1 MPVSV
6 YERLSALTNIA
17 GVKEASN
24 NITKITQIR
33 RFCGGNLPIWSG
45 NDDQI
50 TPAMS
55 LGAAGVIS
63 VISNIAPIETQ
74 AMALAALNGDF
85 DTAAALQ
92 IELQP
97 LVDALF
103 ADVNP
108 IPVKA
113 AMGMIGFDCGPCRLP
128 LGPLSPE
135 RIVQLKSALG

>member
-1 MPVSV
+1 
-6 YERLSALTNIA
+6 
-17 GVKEASN
+17 
-24 NITKITQIR
+24 
-33 RFCGGNLPIWSG
+33 
-45 NDDQI
+45 
-50 TPAMS
+50 MS

-63 VISNIAPIETQ
+63 VVSNIAPIETQ

-103 ADVNP
+103 SDVNP

-135 RIVQLKSALG
+135 KIVQLKSALG